1 MISRSTRK
9 DMRKVEDCKQLADT
23 LQSLKATGATFA
35 ASLTT
40 ELSNADVED
49 LERSK
54 EE

>member
-1 MISRSTRK
+1 MIGRSTRRSI
-9 DMRKVEDCKQLADT
+9 RKVEDGKQLADT

-40 ELSNADVED
+40 ELSKADVDD